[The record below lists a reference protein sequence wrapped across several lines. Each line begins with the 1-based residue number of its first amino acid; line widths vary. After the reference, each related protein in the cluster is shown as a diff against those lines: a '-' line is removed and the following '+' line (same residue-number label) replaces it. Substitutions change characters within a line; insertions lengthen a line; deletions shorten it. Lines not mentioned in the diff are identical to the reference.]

1 MHKDVQ
7 QQTPNGRQQHQ
18 RHRRHGQQQQQQQQ
32 LPQDTQLFGMDG
44 MNPLQLGGS
53 TMKAYFARQLM
64 QPEWMSDI
72 PHDLG
77 SSW

>member
-1 MHKDVQ
+1 MHEDEQ
-7 QQTPNGRQQHQ
+7 QQAPS
-18 RHRRHGQQQQQQQQ
+18 GQQQQQRHRHRRQQHHQQQQ

-44 MNPLQLGGS
+44 VDTSQLCGS

-64 QPEWMSDI
+64 QPEWMGDI
-72 PHDLG
+72 PHDLA